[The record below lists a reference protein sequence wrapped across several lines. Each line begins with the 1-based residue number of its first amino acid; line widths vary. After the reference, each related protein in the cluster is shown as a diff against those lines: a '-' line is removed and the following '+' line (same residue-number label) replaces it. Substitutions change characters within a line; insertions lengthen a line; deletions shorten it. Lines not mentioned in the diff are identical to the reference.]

1 MRVWDIS
8 IRNPVFISMI
18 MLALIVLGVM
28 AYTSMPLD
36 FFPDVSFPTMA
47 VITVYG
53 GAGPV
58 EVENQV
64 TKPIE
69 EAMVTAPG
77 VEEVQSRSYEGY
89 SIVVVSFS
97 LDKDDK
103 VALQEVREK
112 IANVRSDLPD
122 GVLEPTITAY
132 DPSSLPILRISV
144 GQAGAAGSEPTD
156 VGQPLV
162 GTTVTNDILP
172 RLQRIDG
179 VADAVVTGGRER
191 EIQVY
196 LDANALKARRV
207 APQQVIGTI
216 VAESYSIPGG
226 SVEQAGQDL
235 LLRTPGNFKTVEDVA
250 NLQVATTLGAVRVGD
265 VATVQ
270 DGWKEQDTYSRLNG
284 QEAVIISVRKQSGTN
299 TVQVAE
305 RVKAELAALGEERP
319 DLHLVAVQDQ
329 SIFVRET
336 FNDAMRE
343 LLIGALAASLVV
355 FAFFRNLRNTLV
367 TVAGLPIILL
377 GTFAVMAARGM
388 TINIVSLLALTLSV
402 GLIIDDAIVVRENI
416 FRHME
421 MGKTP
426 KEASS
431 QGTAEVAL
439 PVIAMSLTIVSV
451 FLPVAFVGGLIG
463 QFLNSFGLVVS
474 IAVLI
479 SLVEAL
485 TFAPMLSAYLFKQ
498 QKPRISEAEAELGAA
513 SASQSWHASLGWLER
528 LYLRS
533 LGWTL
538 RHRFVTLVLGIA
550 LLAASAYG
558 ATFLKQIFLP
568 SVDQGAVDVALTL
581 PPGGS
586 LAQTDAK
593 AREMEARLLAM
604 EPVES
609 VLTTVGGRGTPETA
623 GFRVDLKE
631 GRPFE
636 EFVGMA
642 RRDLADFP
650 GLSIS
655 GGSFT
660 AMASGGTSVLGKPI
674 QITLQT
680 IGDADELNQFSLE
693 LEEKFKAVPG
703 LVDVDV
709 SYQPGKPEVLL
720 VVDRRKAADLGINI
734 ATVGSTIRTLVEGEE
749 VATFRGEGPEADIR
763 VQLQE
768 SDRTRLNQILDLQ
781 VPTSRGFIP
790 LRQIA
795 HMEEASGP
803 TEINRVDRQSA
814 VIVGADSFGREQADV
829 IDDMT
834 RILNETPMPEGITW
848 AFSGE
853 QKLMNE
859 AFASLGT
866 AMLLAVV
873 FVYMV
878 LASQF
883 GSFIQPFVIML
894 ALPLAAAGG
903 LLALLVFR
911 LPLDMTAMIGLI
923 LLFGLVTKN
932 SILLVD
938 LTNKMRRQRGMD
950 IHQALRVAGPIR
962 LRPILMTTLALIL
975 GMLPVAIGLGTGSDF
990 RQPMAITVIGGL
1002 ITSTL
1007 LTLLLVPTVYS
1018 LVEGALARLARFQQ
1032 ARAARRAAKAAARE
1046 RAKESAAV

>member
-1 MRVWDIS
+1 MRVWDVS

-36 FFPDVSFPTMA
+36 FFPDVAFPTMA
-47 VITVYG
+47 VVTVYP
-53 GAGPV
+53 GAGPG
-58 EVENQV
+58 EIESQV
-64 TKPIE
+64 TQPIE
-69 EAMVTAPG
+69 EALVTAPG
-77 VEEVQSRSYEGY
+77 VEDVQSQSYEGY
-89 SIVVVSFS
+89 SVVVVSFN
-97 LDKDDK
+97 LDKDEK

-112 IANVRSDLPD
+112 IANVRSDLPQ
-122 GVLEPTITAY
+122 GVLEPTVTAY
-132 DPSSLPILRISV
+132 DPSALPILRISV
-144 GQAGAAGSEPTD
+144 GQANVGADSAAD
-156 VGQPLV
+156 VRLIV
-162 GTTVTNDILP
+162 KEDVLP

-191 EIQVY
+191 EIQVL

-207 APQQVIGTI
+207 APQQVISTI

-235 LLRTPGNFKTVEDVA
+235 LLRTPGNFNTAEDVA
-250 NLQVATTLGAVRVGD
+250 NLQIPTALGAVRVGD
-265 VATVQ
+265 IATVQ
-270 DGWKEQDTYSRLNG
+270 DGWKEQDTYSRLDG
-284 QEAVIISVRKQSGTN
+284 QEAVIVSVRKQSGTN

-305 RVKAELAALGEERP
+305 RVKEQLAALGEERP
-319 DLHLVAVQDQ
+319 DLNLVAVQDQ
-329 SIFVRET
+329 SIFVRES

-355 FAFFRNLRNTLV
+355 YFYVRNTLV

-377 GTFAVMAARGM
+377 GTFAIMYARGM
-388 TINIVSLLALTLSV
+388 TMNIVSLLALTLSV

-426 KEASS
+426 RQASS
-431 QGTAEVAL
+431 DGTAEVAM
-439 PVIAMSLTIVSV
+439 PVVAMSLTIVSV
-451 FLPVAFVGGLIG
+451 FLPVALVGGLVG

-498 QKPRISEAEAELGAA
+498 QKPKVSEAEAESGVA
-513 SASQSWHASLGWLER
+513 HASLGRIER

-538 RHRFVTLVLGIA
+538 RHRFVTLALGIL
-550 LLAASAYG
+550 LLAASAFSITFVNQ
-558 ATFLKQIFLP
+558 TFLP
-568 SVDQGAVDVALTL
+568 AVDQGSVDLALTL

-586 LAQTDAK
+586 LAQTDEQ
-593 AREMEARLLAM
+593 ARAMEARLLAM
-604 EPVES
+604 DAVAS

-623 GFRVDLKE
+623 SFQVNLKE
-631 GRPFE
+631 GYPSE
-636 EFVGMA
+636 SFVAAA
-642 RRDLADFP
+642 RGELTDVP

-660 AMASGGTSVLGKPI
+660 SMASGGSSILGKPV

-680 IGDADELNQFSLE
+680 IGDAGTLNQFSLE
-693 LEEKFKAVPG
+693 LEQKLKAVPG

-709 SYQPGKPEVLL
+709 SYRPGKPEVLL
-720 VVDRRKAADLGINI
+720 VVDRRKAADMGINI
-734 ATVGSTIRTLVEGEE
+734 ATVGSTIRTLVEGDD

-768 SDRTRLNQILDLQ
+768 SDRARLDQILDLQ
-781 VPTSRGFIP
+781 VPTARGFVP

-795 HMEEASGP
+795 HLEEGSGP
-803 TEINRVDRQSA
+803 TQINRVDRQPA
-814 VIVGADSFGREQADV
+814 VIIGADTFGRVQEDV
-829 IDDMT
+829 IGDVA
-834 RILNETPMPEGITW
+834 RIMQNTEMPAGVTW

-853 QKLMNE
+853 QELMKD
-859 AFASLGT
+859 AFASLGM
-866 AMLLAVV
+866 AMLLAIL

-883 GSFIQPFVIML
+883 GSFIQPLVIML
-894 ALPLAAAGG
+894 ALPLAAIGG
-903 LLALLVFR
+903 LLSLLVFD
-911 LPLDMTAMIGLI
+911 LPLDMTVMIGLI
-923 LLFGLVTKN
+923 LLMGLVTKN

-938 LTNKMRRQRGMD
+938 LTNKLRRQRGMD
-950 IHQALRVAGPIR
+950 IHQALRTAGPIR

-975 GMLPVAIGLGTGSDF
+975 GMLPVAIGLGTGSGL

-1002 ITSTL
+1002 ITSTI
-1007 LTLLLVPTVYS
+1007 LTLLLVPTAYS
-1018 LVEGALARLARFQQ
+1018 LVEGALARFTRSRQD
-1032 ARAARRAAKAAARE
+1032 RAVRRAAEAAARQQATE
-1046 RAKESAAV
+1046 TAAT

>member
-1 MRVWDIS
+1 MKPWEIS
-8 IRNPVFISMI
+8 IKQPVFISMI

-28 AYTSMPLD
+28 AYTGMPLD

-47 VITVYG
+47 VITVYP
-53 GAGPV
+53 GAGPS
-58 EVENQV
+58 EIENQV
-64 TKPIE
+64 TKPVE

-77 VEEVQSRSYEGY
+77 VEQVQSRSYEGY
-89 SIVVVSFS
+89 SIVIVSFN
-97 LDKDDK
+97 LDKDEK
-103 VALQEVREK
+103 LALQEVREK
-112 IANVRSDLPD
+112 IANVRSELPD
-122 GVLEPTITAY
+122 GVLEPSVMAY

-144 GQAGAAGSEPTD
+144 GQAGAAGHADTN
-156 VGQPLV
+156 VRL
-162 GTTVTNDILP
+162 TVAEEILP

-179 VADAVVTGGRER
+179 VADATVTGGRER
-191 EIQVY
+191 EVQVF
-196 LDANALKARRV
+196 LDADALKARRV

-226 SVEQAGQDL
+226 SIEQSGQDL

-250 NLQVATTLGAVRVGD
+250 NLQVATALGAVRVGD
-265 VATVQ
+265 IATVQ
-270 DGWKEQDTYSRLNG
+270 DGWKEQDTYSRLDG
-284 QEAVIISVRKQSGTN
+284 QEAVIVSVRKQSGTN

-305 RVKAELAALGEERP
+305 RVKEALAAFREDRP
-319 DLHLVAVQDQ
+319 ELNLVVVQDQ
-329 SIFVRET
+329 SVFVRET

-355 FAFFRNLRNTLV
+355 LVFFRNMRNTLV

-377 GTFAVMAARGM
+377 GTFAVMSARGM
-388 TINIVSLLALTLSV
+388 TINFVSLLALTLSV

-426 KEASS
+426 ADASRD
-431 QGTAEVAL
+431 GTAEVAM

-498 QKPRISEAEAELGAA
+498 QKPRISEEDVESGAA
-513 SASQSWHASLGWLER
+513 HASLGWLER
-528 LYLRS
+528 LYQGA

-538 RHRFVTLVLGIA
+538 RHRLVTLVLGVA

-558 ATFLKQIFLP
+558 ATFLKQAFLP
-568 SVDQGAVDVALTL
+568 TVDQGSVDLALTL
-581 PPGGS
+581 PPGAS
-586 LAQTDAK
+586 LSQTDEQS
-593 AREMEARLLAM
+593 RSMEARLMAM
-604 EPVES
+604 APVES
-609 VLTTVGGRGTPETA
+609 VLTTVGGQGTPETA
-623 GFRVDLKE
+623 SFQVNLKE
-631 GRPFE
+631 GYPLE
-636 EFVGMA
+636 TFVASA
-642 RRDLADFP
+642 RAELAGVP

-680 IGDADELNQFSLE
+680 VGDAAALNRFSLE
-693 LEEKFKAVPG
+693 LAEQLKAVPG

-709 SYQPGKPEVLL
+709 SYRPGKPEVLL
-720 VVDRRKAADLGINI
+720 MVDRRKAADMGINI

-749 VATFRGEGPEADIR
+749 VATFRGEGAEADIR
-763 VQLQE
+763 VQLQA
-768 SDRTRLNQILDLQ
+768 SDRARLNQILDLQ
-781 VPTSRGFIP
+781 VPTSKGFIP

-795 HMEEASGP
+795 HLEEASGP
-803 TEINRVDRQSA
+803 TEINRVDRLSA
-814 VIVGADSFGREQADV
+814 VIVGADSYGRVQADV
-829 IDDMT
+829 LTDVEAVLKAT
-834 RILNETPMPEGITW
+834 SLPEGVTW
-848 AFSGE
+848 AFTGE
-853 QKLMNE
+853 LELMNE
-859 AFASLGT
+859 AFAALGT
-866 AMLLAVV
+866 AMALAVV

-883 GSFIQPFVIML
+883 GSFIQPLVIML
-894 ALPLAAAGG
+894 ALPLAAIGG
-903 LLALLVFR
+903 LMALVVFN
-911 LPLDMTAMIGLI
+911 LSLDMTAMIGLI

-938 LTNKMRRQRGMD
+938 LTNKLRRQRGME
-950 IHQALRVAGPIR
+950 IHRALSTAGPIR

-975 GMLPVAIGLGTGSDF
+975 GMLPVAIGLGAGSSV

-1002 ITSTL
+1002 ITSTI
-1007 LTLLLVPTVYS
+1007 LTLLLVPTAYS
-1018 LVEGALARLARFQQ
+1018 LVEGALARIQHARLART
-1032 ARAARRAAKAAARE
+1032 ARRAAKAAAKK
-1046 RAKESAAV
+1046 AAQSAET

>member
-1 MRVWDIS
+1 MRPWDIS
-8 IRNPVFISMI
+8 IRNPVFVCMV
-18 MLALIVLGVM
+18 MLALVVLGVL
-28 AYTSMPLD
+28 AYTTMPLD

-47 VITVYG
+47 VITVYP
-53 GAGPV
+53 GAGPG
-58 EVENQV
+58 EVESQV
-64 TKPIE
+64 TRPIE
-69 EAMVTAPG
+69 EAMVSAPG
-77 VEEVQSRSYEGY
+77 VEEVQSRSSEGY
-89 SIVVVSFS
+89 SVVVVSFN
-97 LDKDDK
+97 LDKDEK

-112 IANVRSDLPD
+112 IANVRSDLPED
-122 GVLEPTITAY
+122 VLEPSVTAY

-144 GQAGAAGSEPTD
+144 GQSAGAANAATD
-156 VGQPLV
+156 VRL
-162 GTTVTNDILP
+162 TVTDDVLP

-191 EIQVY
+191 EIQVL
-196 LDANALKARRV
+196 LDADALKARRV

-216 VAESYSIPGG
+216 LAESYSIPGG

-235 LLRTPGNFKTVEDVA
+235 LLRTPGNFNTVEDVA
-250 NLQVATTLGAVRVGD
+250 NLQIATALGAVRVGD
-265 VATVQ
+265 IATVQ

-284 QEAVIISVRKQSGTN
+284 EEAVVVSVRKQSGTN

-305 RVKAELAALGEERP
+305 RVKKELAALGKERP
-319 DLHLVAVQDQ
+319 DLTLVAVQDQ
-329 SIFVRET
+329 SVFVRRSFE
-336 FNDAMRE
+336 DAMSE

-355 FAFFRNLRNTLV
+355 FFFFRNLRNTLV

-377 GTFAVMAARGM
+377 GTFAAMSALGM
-388 TINIVSLLALTLSV
+388 TINIVSLMALTLSV

-431 QGTAEVAL
+431 QGTAEVAM
-439 PVIAMSLTIVSV
+439 PVVAMSLTIVSV
-451 FLPVAFVGGLIG
+451 FLPIAFVGGLIG
-463 QFLNSFGLVVS
+463 KFLNSFGLVVS

-498 QKPRISEAEAELGAA
+498 QKPKIAAADAESGVA
-513 SASQSWHASLGWLER
+513 HASLGWIER
-528 LYLRS
+528 VYLRS

-538 RHRFVTLVLGIA
+538 RHRFVTLAFGVMILI
-550 LLAASAYG
+550 ASAFG
-558 ATFLKQIFLP
+558 ATYLNQAFLP
-568 SVDQGAVDVALTL
+568 SIDQGSVDLSLTL

-586 LAQTDAK
+586 LRQTDEK
-593 AREMEARLLAM
+593 ARELETRLLNMPGVA
-604 EPVES
+604 S
-609 VLTTVGGRGTPETA
+609 VLATIGGRGTPETA
-623 GFRVDLKE
+623 SFHVNLKE
-631 GRPFE
+631 GSPFGT
-636 EFVGMA
+636 FMSTA
-642 RRDLADFP
+642 RAALTDVP

-660 AMASGGTSVLGKPI
+660 SMAAGGTSVLGKPV

-680 IGDADELNQFSLE
+680 VGDAEALNQFSVE
-693 LEEKFKAVPG
+693 LEQKLKAVPG

-709 SYQPGKPEVLL
+709 SYRPGKPEVLL
-720 VVDRRKAADLGINI
+720 VVDRRKAADMGINI
-734 ATVGSTIRTLVEGEE
+734 ATVGSTIRTLVEGAE
-749 VATFRGEGPEADIR
+749 VATFRGAGAEADIR

-768 SDRTRLNQILDLQ
+768 ADRAKLDQILDLQ

-795 HMEEASGP
+795 HLEEGSGP
-803 TEINRVDRQSA
+803 TQINRVDRQSA
-814 VIVGADSFGREQADV
+814 VIIGAETYGRVQDDVIADV
-829 IDDMT
+829 T
-834 RILNETPMPEGITW
+834 QVLESATLPPGVSW
-848 AFSGE
+848 QFSGE

-866 AMLLAVV
+866 AMLLAVL

-883 GSFIQPFVIML
+883 GSFIQPLVIML
-894 ALPLAAAGG
+894 ALPLAAIGG
-903 LLALLVFR
+903 LLSLLVFDM
-911 LPLDMTAMIGLI
+911 PLDMTAMIGLI

-950 IHQALRVAGPIR
+950 IASALRAAGPIR

-975 GMLPVAIGLGTGSDF
+975 GMLPVAIGLGTGSAF

-1002 ITSTL
+1002 ITSTI
-1007 LTLLLVPTVYS
+1007 LTLLLVPTAYS
-1018 LVEGALARLARFQQ
+1018 LVEGALARYASARQ
-1032 ARAARRAAKAAARE
+1032 ARAARKAAKAAGQQ
-1046 RAKESAAV
+1046 AKESAAA

>member
-1 MRVWDIS
+1 MKPWDIS
-8 IRNPVFISMI
+8 IKQPVFITMV
-18 MLALIVLGVM
+18 MLALIVLGVI
-28 AYTSMPLD
+28 AYTGMPLD

-47 VITVYG
+47 VITVYP
-53 GAGPV
+53 GAGPG

-89 SIVVVSFS
+89 SVVIVSFS
-97 LDKDDK
+97 LDKDEK

-122 GVLEPTITAY
+122 DVLEPTITAY

-144 GQAGAAGSEPTD
+144 GQS
-156 VGQPLV
+156 VGV
-162 GTTVTNDILP
+162 GTAASDVRLTVTEDVLP

-191 EIQVY
+191 EIQVL
-196 LDANALKARRV
+196 LDADALKARRV
-207 APQQVIGTI
+207 APQQVIATI

-235 LLRTPGNFKTVEDVA
+235 LLRTPGNFNTVADVA
-250 NLQVATTLGAVRVGD
+250 NLQVPTALGAVRVGD
-265 VATVQ
+265 IATVQ
-270 DGWKEQDTYSRLNG
+270 DGWKEQDTFSRLDG
-284 QEAVIISVRKQSGTN
+284 QEAVIVSVRKQSGTN
-299 TVQVAE
+299 TVQVAD
-305 RVKAELAALGEERP
+305 RVKKELAALGEERS
-319 DLHLVAVQDQ
+319 DLNLVAVQDQ
-329 SIFVRET
+329 SIFVRNSFE
-336 FNDAMRE
+336 DAMRE

-355 FAFFRNLRNTLV
+355 LLFFRNLRNTLV

-377 GTFAVMAARGM
+377 GTFAVMSALNM
-388 TINIVSLLALTLSV
+388 TINIVSLMALTLSV

-421 MGKTP
+421 MGKAP
-426 KEASS
+426 KQASID
-431 QGTAEVAL
+431 GTAEVAM
-439 PVIAMSLTIVSV
+439 PVVAMSLTIVSV
-451 FLPVAFVGGLIG
+451 FLPIAFVGGLVG
-463 QFLNSFGLVVS
+463 KFLNSFGVVVS

-498 QKPRISEAEAELGAA
+498 QKPKITEAEAESGVA
-513 SASQSWHASLGWLER
+513 HASMGRIER
-528 LYLRS
+528 FYLRS

-538 RHRFVTLVLGIA
+538 RHRTVTLIFGVVL
-550 LLAASAYG
+550 LVASAFG
-558 ATFLKQIFLP
+558 AMSLKQSFLP
-568 SVDQGAVDVALTL
+568 SVGQGSVDMSLTL

-586 LAQTDAK
+586 LTQTDEE
-593 AREMEARLLAM
+593 ARATEVRLLAM
-604 EPVES
+604 DGVAS

-623 GFRVDLKE
+623 SFHVNLKD
-631 GRPFE
+631 GYSLD
-636 EFVGMA
+636 EFSTAA
-642 RRDLADFP
+642 RGALTDVP

-660 AMASGGTSVLGKPI
+660 AMASGGTSVMGKPV
-674 QITLQT
+674 QLTLKT
-680 IGDADELNQFSLE
+680 VGDADTLNQYSVE
-693 LEEKFKAVPG
+693 LAQKLKAVPG

-734 ATVGSTIRTLVEGEE
+734 ATVGSTIRTLVEGAE
-749 VATFRGEGPEADIR
+749 VATFRGVGAEADIR

-768 SDRTRLNQILDLQ
+768 TDRARLDQILDLQ
-781 VPTSRGFIP
+781 VPTTHGFIP

-803 TEINRVDRQSA
+803 TQINRVDRQPA
-814 VIVGADSFGREQADV
+814 VIVGADTFGRVQADV
-829 IDDMT
+829 IDDVT
-834 RILNETPMPEGITW
+834 RVMEEATLPAGVTW
-848 AFSGE
+848 AFTGE
-853 QKLMNE
+853 QKMMTE
-859 AFASLGT
+859 AFTAMGM
-866 AMLLAVV
+866 AMLLAVL

-883 GSFIQPFVIML
+883 GSFIQPLVIML
-894 ALPLAAAGG
+894 ALPFAAIGG
-903 LLALLVFR
+903 LLSLLIFN

-938 LTNKMRRQRGMD
+938 LTNKMRRKRGMD
-950 IHQALRVAGPIR
+950 ISTALRTAGPIR

-975 GMLPVAIGLGTGSDF
+975 GMLPVAIGMGTGSDF

-1002 ITSTL
+1002 ITSTI
-1007 LTLLLVPTVYS
+1007 LTLLFVPMAYS
-1018 LVEGALARLARFQQ
+1018 LVEGGLARYQRRRQEQ
-1032 ARAARRAAKAAARE
+1032 AARKAAQEAARQKQSE
-1046 RAKESAAV
+1046 ESAAA

>member
-1 MRVWDIS
+1 MRPWDIS

-18 MLALIVLGVM
+18 MLALVVLGVL

-36 FFPDVSFPTMA
+36 FFPNVSFPTMA
-47 VITVYG
+47 VITVYP
-53 GAGPV
+53 GAGPG
-58 EVENQV
+58 EVQNQV

-89 SIVVVSFS
+89 SVAIVSFN
-97 LDKDDK
+97 LNKDEK
-103 VALQEVREK
+103 QALQEVREK

-132 DPSSLPILRISV
+132 DPSSLPILRVSV
-144 GQAGAAGSEPTD
+144 GQSSGAENAATD
-156 VGQPLV
+156 VRL
-162 GTTVTNDILP
+162 TVKEDVLP

-179 VADAVVTGGRER
+179 VADAIVTGGRER
-191 EIQVY
+191 EIQVF

-207 APQQVIGTI
+207 APQQVISTI

-235 LLRTPGNFKTVEDVA
+235 LLRTPGNFNTVEDVA
-250 NLQVATTLGAVRVGD
+250 NLQIPTALGAVRVGD
-265 VATVQ
+265 IATVQ
-270 DGWKEQDTYSRLNG
+270 DGWKEQDTYSRLDG
-284 QEAVIISVRKQSGTN
+284 EEAVIISVRKQSGTN

-305 RVKAELAALGEERP
+305 RVKQELAALGEERT
-319 DLHLVAVQDQ
+319 DLNLVAVQDQ
-329 SIFVRET
+329 SIFVRAS
-336 FNDAMRE
+336 FDDAMSE

-355 FAFFRNLRNTLV
+355 FFFFRNLRNTLV

-377 GTFAVMAARGM
+377 GTFAAMSALDM
-388 TINIVSLLALTLSV
+388 TINMISLMALTLSV

-426 KEASS
+426 KQASS
-431 QGTAEVAL
+431 DGTAEVAM
-439 PVIAMSLTIVSV
+439 PVVAMSLTIVAV

-463 QFLNSFGLVVS
+463 KFLNSFGLVVS

-479 SLVEAL
+479 SLLEAL

-498 QKPRISEAEAELGAA
+498 QKPKIAEADAESGFA
-513 SASQSWHASLGWLER
+513 HVSLGRIER
-528 LYLRS
+528 MYLRS

-538 RHRFVTLVLGIA
+538 RHRFVTVGFGIA
-550 LLAASAYG
+550 LLAASAFG
-558 ATFLKQIFLP
+558 ATFLKQAFLP
-568 SVDQGAVDVALTL
+568 SVDQGSVDMSLTL

-586 LAQTDAK
+586 LTQTDEQ
-593 AREMEARLLAM
+593 ARAMEARLLAM

-609 VLTTVGGRGTPETA
+609 VLTTVGGQGTPETA
-623 GFRVDLKE
+623 SFQVNLRDKYPLDA
-631 GRPFE
+631 
-636 EFVGMA
+636 FVATA
-642 RRDLADFP
+642 RAELTDVP

-660 AMASGGTSVLGKPI
+660 SMASGGGSSVLGKPV

-680 IGDADELNQFSLE
+680 IGDTDALNQYSLE
-693 LEEKFKAVPG
+693 LEQKLKAVPG

-709 SYQPGKPEVLL
+709 SYRPGKPEVLL
-720 VVDRRKAADLGINI
+720 AVDRRKAADMGINI
-734 ATVGSTIRTLVEGEE
+734 ATVGSTIRTLVEGAE
-749 VATFRGEGPEADIR
+749 VATFRGEGAEADIR

-768 SDRTRLNQILDLQ
+768 TDRTKLDQILDLQ
-781 VPTSRGFIP
+781 VPTTRGFIP

-814 VIVGADSFGREQADV
+814 VIIGADTFGRVQADV
-829 IDDMT
+829 IADVTQIMEDVT
-834 RILNETPMPEGITW
+834 LPVGVSW

-853 QKLMNE
+853 QQLMTE
-859 AFASLGT
+859 SFAAMGT
-866 AMLLAVV
+866 AMLLAVL

-883 GSFIQPFVIML
+883 GSFVQPLVIML
-894 ALPLAAAGG
+894 ALPLAAIGG
-903 LLALLVFR
+903 LLSLLIFNM
-911 LPLDMTAMIGLI
+911 PLDMTVMIGLI
-923 LLFGLVTKN
+923 LLMGLVTKN

-938 LTNKMRRQRGMD
+938 LTNKMRRQRGMS
-950 IHQALRVAGPIR
+950 IHQALSMAGPIR
-962 LRPILMTTLALIL
+962 LRPILMTTMALIL
-975 GMLPVAIGLGTGSDF
+975 GMLPVAIGLGTGSAF

-1002 ITSTL
+1002 ITSTI
-1007 LTLLLVPTVYS
+1007 LTLLLVPAAYS
-1018 LVEGALARLARFQQ
+1018 LVEGALGRYQRSRQE
-1032 ARAARRAAKAAARE
+1032 RAARKAAQAAAKQ
-1046 RAKESAAV
+1046 RAKESAAA

>member
-1 MRVWDIS
+1 MKPWETS
-8 IRNPVFISMI
+8 IKQPVFISMI
-18 MLALIVLGVM
+18 MLALIVLGVL
-28 AYTSMPLD
+28 AYTGMPLD
-36 FFPDVSFPTMA
+36 FFPNVSYPTLA
-47 VITVYG
+47 VITVYA
-53 GAGPV
+53 GAGPG
-58 EVENQV
+58 EIESQV

-77 VEEVQSRSYEGY
+77 VEEVQSRSNEGY
-89 SIVVVSFS
+89 SVVVVSFN
-97 LDKDDK
+97 LDKDEK

-112 IANVRSDLPD
+112 IANVRSNLPD
-122 GVLEPTITAY
+122 GALEPTITAY

-144 GQAGAAGSEPTD
+144 GQSNSAGNAATD
-156 VGQPLV
+156 VRLK
-162 GTTVTNDILP
+162 VTEDVLP
-172 RLQRIDG
+172 RLQRLDG
-179 VADAVVTGGRER
+179 VADAVVTGGHER
-191 EIQVY
+191 EIQVL
-196 LDANALKARRV
+196 LDADALNARRV
-207 APQQVIGTI
+207 APQQVIATI

-250 NLQVATTLGAVRVGD
+250 NLQIATALGAVRVGD
-265 VATVQ
+265 IATVQ
-270 DGWKEQDTYSRLNG
+270 DGWKERDTYSRLDG
-284 QEAVIISVRKQSGTN
+284 QEAVIVSVRKQSGTN

-305 RVKAELAALGEERP
+305 RVKKEVAALSKERP
-319 DLHLVAVQDQ
+319 DINLVAVQDQ
-329 SIFVRET
+329 SIFVRAS

-343 LLIGALAASLVV
+343 LLIGALAASLIVLL
-355 FAFFRNLRNTLV
+355 FFRNLRNTLV

-377 GTFAVMAARGM
+377 GTFAVMSARGM
-388 TINIVSLLALTLSV
+388 TLNIISLMALSLSV

-426 KEASS
+426 KQASIE
-431 QGTAEVAL
+431 GTAEVAM

-451 FLPVAFVGGLIG
+451 FLPVAFVGGLMG
-463 QFLNSFGLVVS
+463 KFLNSFGLVVS
-474 IAVLI
+474 MAVLI
-479 SLVEAL
+479 SLVEAM

-498 QKPRISEAEAELGAA
+498 QKPKISEAEA
-513 SASQSWHASLGWLER
+513 QSGVAHASLGRIER

-558 ATFLKQIFLP
+558 ATFLKQAFVP
-568 SVDQGAVDVALTL
+568 SVDQGSVDMSLTL

-586 LAQTDAK
+586 LTQTDEQ
-593 AREMEARLLAM
+593 ARTMETRLLAM
-604 EPVES
+604 KPVKS

-623 GFRVDLKE
+623 SFHVNLKD
-631 GRPFE
+631 GYPTSAFAAT
-636 EFVGMA
+636 A
-642 RRDLADFP
+642 RGELTDVP

-655 GGSFT
+655 GGSFISMV
-660 AMASGGTSVLGKPI
+660 AGGNSIMGKPV

-680 IGDADELNQFSLE
+680 VGDAEALNQFSVK
-693 LEEKFKAVPG
+693 LEEKLKAVPG
-703 LVDVDV
+703 LVDVDI

-720 VVDRRKAADLGINI
+720 VVDRRKAADMGINI
-734 ATVGSTIRTLVEGEE
+734 ATVGSTIRTLVEGVD
-749 VATFRGEGPEADIR
+749 VATFRGEGAEADIR

-768 SDRTRLNQILDLQ
+768 ADRARLDQILDLQ
-781 VPTSRGFIP
+781 MPTTRGFIP

-803 TEINRVDRQSA
+803 TQLNRIDRQPA
-814 VIVGADSFGREQADV
+814 VIIGAETFGRVQADV
-829 IDDMT
+829 TADVTKIMT
-834 RILNETPMPEGITW
+834 ETALPAGVTW
-848 AFSGE
+848 AYTGE
-853 QKLMNE
+853 QKLMAD
-859 AFASLGT
+859 AFAAMGT

-883 GSFIQPFVIML
+883 GSFIQPLIIML
-894 ALPLAAAGG
+894 ALPLAAIGG
-903 LLALLVFR
+903 LLALLVFK
-911 LPLDMTAMIGLI
+911 LPLDMTALIGLI

-950 IHQALRVAGPIR
+950 IHQALRTAGPIR

-975 GMLPVAIGLGTGSDF
+975 GMLPVAIGLGTGSGF

-1007 LTLLLVPTVYS
+1007 LTLLLVPTAYS
-1018 LVEGALARLARFQQ
+1018 LVEGALARSQR
-1032 ARAARRAAKAAARE
+1032 ARAERAVRRAAQEAAKQRI
-1046 RAKESAAV
+1046 KEPVAA

>member
-1 MRVWDIS
+1 MRVWDVS

-47 VITVYG
+47 VITVYP
-53 GAGPV
+53 GAGPG

-89 SIVVVSFS
+89 AIVVVSFN

-144 GQAGAAGSEPTD
+144 GQAGAAGSQPTD
-156 VGQPLV
+156 VRL
-162 GTTVTNDILP
+162 TVTDDVLP

-191 EIQVY
+191 EIQVF
-196 LDANALKARRV
+196 LDANALRARRV

-250 NLQVATTLGAVRVGD
+250 NLQVATALGAVRVGD
-265 VATVQ
+265 IATVQ
-270 DGWKEQDTYSRLNG
+270 DGWKEQDAYSRLDG

-319 DLHLVAVQDQ
+319 DLNLVAVQDQ

-336 FNDAMRE
+336 FDDAMRE

-388 TINIVSLLALTLSV
+388 TINIISLLAMTLSV

-431 QGTAEVAL
+431 EGTAEVAL

-498 QKPRISEAEAELGAA
+498 QKPKISEAEAESGVA
-513 SASQSWHASLGWLER
+513 HASLGWLER
-528 LYLRS
+528 LYLGS

-568 SVDQGAVDVALTL
+568 AVDQGAVDVSLTL

-609 VLTTVGGRGTPETA
+609 VLTTVGGLGTPETA
-623 GFRVDLKE
+623 SFRVDLKE
-631 GRPFE
+631 GRPYE
-636 EFVGMA
+636 EFVAMA
-642 RRDLADFP
+642 RRDLVDFP

-660 AMASGGTSVLGKPI
+660 AMASGGTSILGKPI

-680 IGDADELNQFSLE
+680 IGDAGELNQFSLE
-693 LEEKFKAVPG
+693 LEEKLKTVPG

-749 VATFRGEGPEADIR
+749 VATFRGEGAEADIR

-768 SDRTRLNQILDLQ
+768 SDRTRLDQVLDLQ

-795 HMEEASGP
+795 HLEEASGP

-829 IDDMT
+829 IKDMT
-834 RILNETPMPEGITW
+834 RVLEETPMPEGVTW

-853 QKLMNE
+853 QELMNE
-859 AFASLGT
+859 AFASLAT

-894 ALPLAAAGG
+894 ALPLAAVGG

-950 IHQALRVAGPIR
+950 IHQALKVAGPIR

-1002 ITSTL
+1002 ITSTV
-1007 LTLLLVPTVYS
+1007 LTLLLVPTAYS
-1018 LVEGALARLARFQQ
+1018 LVEGALARLERSRQ
-1032 ARAARRAAKAAARE
+1032 ARAARRAAEAAARE